1 MSSSLNCLRTP
12 LVALLAWS
20 MASVAGASVPYPD
33 LSGAEPYVREQLES
47 ARRAH
52 DHLVSGSEDSAL
64 LAESYGRLAQLYH
77 AYDLTVVAATAYARA
92 SELAP
97 SEFRWLYLAGFLQQI
112 EGRLEQSI
120 ETLLRALAVRPNDIP
135 TLLRLADQDLELQ
148 RTEAAERLYRRVV
161 ALDATSAAAL
171 EGLGRSA
178 TTRGNHRDAIAN
190 FEQALARRPQARH
203 LHYLLGMAY
212 RRVGDLERARYH
224 LERQGPVQVTFDDPL
239 VVQLSTLASGSAVSQ
254 HKGFL
259 AKMSGDP
266 ARAAEE
272 YRLAVEADPTNAEAR
287 RGFADALR
295 ERGEL
300 KAAIEQYRELL
311 RIDSNPAASHF
322 LFAGVLEESGSRS
335 ESLTHYRAAV
345 ELEPEYR
352 MFRYALA
359 RALMQGEDFDGA
371 EIHFRRLVELDS
383 REVSSRLHLGEILA
397 ARGEDPE
404 AREQFQAVLASDAS
418 PLLHAV
424 AFAGQGR
431 LVARSGDTLE
441 AIALYERA
449 LELDSSLVGA
459 RFALANLRGRSGD
472 LAGAAAD
479 YRQVIDLVPEH
490 VLARVGE
497 VTALLLAQREDEAL
511 RRLEEGRRLL
521 PDEAAIADALA
532 RFLASGSDPKLR
544 DGTRALQIAL
554 ELYTES
560 GSLEH
565 GETVAMALAE
575 LERFEEA
582 IDWQSNLL
590 AEAGRRQDPAL
601 AARFR
606 RNLERYEQGQPAR
619 IR

>member
-1 MSSSLNCLRTP
+1 MNSSLSRLRTP
-12 LVALLAWS
+12 LVVLLVFSTAP
-20 MASVAGASVPYPD
+20 AVGASVPYPG
-33 LSGAEPYVREQLES
+33 LSKAEPHVRDQLES
-47 ARRAH
+47 ARRTH
-52 DHLVSGSEDSAL
+52 DHLVSGSGDPAL

-77 AYDLTVVAATAYARA
+77 AYDLTEAAAAAYGRA
-92 SELAP
+92 SELVP
-97 SEFRWLYLAGFLQQI
+97 TEFRWLYLAGFLQQI
-112 EGRLEQSI
+112 EGRLERSI
-120 ETLLRALAVRPNDIP
+120 ETLSRALALRPNDMP
-135 TLLRLADQDLELQ
+135 TLLRLADQELELQ
-148 RTEAAERLYRRVV
+148 RTEAAERLYRRVL
-161 ALDATSAAAL
+161 ALEATSAAAL
-171 EGLGRSA
+171 EGLGRTA
-178 TTRGNHRDAIAN
+178 TALGNHPEAIAQ
-190 FEQALARRPQARH
+190 FERALTQRPEARH

-212 RRVGDLERARYH
+212 RRVGDLARAKYH
-224 LERQGPVQVTFDDPL
+224 LERQGPVQATFDDPL
-239 VVQLSTLASGSAVSQ
+239 VGEMSTLATGSAVSQ

-259 AKMSGDP
+259 AKMSGSPD
-266 ARAAEE
+266 RAAEE
-272 YRLAVEADPTNAEAR
+272 YRLAVKADPTNAEAR

-311 RIDSNPAASHF
+311 RIDDHPAATHF
-322 LFAGVLEESGSRS
+322 LLAGVLEESGSRS
-335 ESLTHYRAAV
+335 ESLTHYSAAV

-359 RALMQGEDFDGA
+359 RALMQGEDFDEA
-371 EIHFRRLVELDS
+371 EIHLRRLVESDT

-397 ARGEDPE
+397 ARGEDSE
-404 AREQFQAVLASDAS
+404 AREQFRAVLASDAS

-479 YRQVIDLVPEH
+479 YRQVIDRAPEH

-521 PDEAAIADALA
+521 PDEAAIGDALA

-544 DGTRALQIAL
+544 DGTRALRIAL
-554 ELYTES
+554 ELYTKS

-601 AARFR
+601 VARFR
-606 RNLERYEQGQPAR
+606 RNLERYEQGWPAR